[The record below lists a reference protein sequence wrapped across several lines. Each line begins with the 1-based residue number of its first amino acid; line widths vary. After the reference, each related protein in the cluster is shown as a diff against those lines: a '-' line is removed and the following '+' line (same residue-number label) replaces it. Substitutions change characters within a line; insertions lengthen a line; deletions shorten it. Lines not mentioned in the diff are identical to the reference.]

1 MFRNSNNSE
10 KLDAQKYCFK
20 NEAIKHLKEKSKCSE
35 KADKYVDFVFE
46 QCISD
51 KAPFTTGRS

>member
-20 NEAIKHLKEKSKCSE
+20 NEAVKHLKEKSKCSE

-46 QCISD
+46 
-51 KAPFTTGRS
+51 